1 MLHLGDA
8 LAGAATA
15 PLQLDG
21 LLTAGSVEELQLLS
35 ELSLARRQAAGREC
49 LRLEEQATTEHH
61 LLWWVHS
68 RQAVKLTLCV

>member
-15 PLQLDG
+15 PLQLDQ
-21 LLTAGSVEELQLLS
+21 LLTAANAEELQLLS
-35 ELSLARRQAAGREC
+35 DVLLARRQAAGREC

-61 LLWWVHS
+61 QLWWVHGWW
-68 RQAVKLTLCV
+68 QTF